1 MARKRTVKKH
11 KKDEPGRDKFRK
23 PESWEGF
30 DHLMRGLRNL
40 NLLQLQ
46 LIGQIEQV
54 GKQLRHRDR

>member
-1 MARKRTVKKH
+1 
-11 KKDEPGRDKFRK
+11 
-23 PESWEGF
+23 
-30 DHLMRGLRNL
+30 MRGLRNL